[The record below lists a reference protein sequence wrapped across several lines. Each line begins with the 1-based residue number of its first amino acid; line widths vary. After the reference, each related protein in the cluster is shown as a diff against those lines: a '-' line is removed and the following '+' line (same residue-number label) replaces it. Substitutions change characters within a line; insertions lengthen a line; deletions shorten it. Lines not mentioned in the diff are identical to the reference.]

1 MFYYTEALTPN
12 CFKNIDLTL
21 FSHRKSL
28 PNVKELEPGVEEAAE
43 QVLKLR
49 EYQDVN
55 VRIRP

>member
-1 MFYYTEALTPN
+1 M
-12 CFKNIDLTL
+12 TL
-21 FSHRKSL
+21 FPHRKSL

-55 VRIRP
+55 ERIRSSKQEYKLIKIEI